1 VYEHMFGWSTP
12 SPLTRRA
19 HRSIGR
25 SLSLAR
31 SFLLLEDDYDV
42 DWEVDQDE
50 SGRDRSKIDGISD
63 RPARGRADVA
73 TEPHP
78 HRAPLRRGFVPRRPD
93 QPVPASHFCVSPV
106 SPVTAVHQIKGV
118 RVGIKNL
125 DRV

>member
-1 VYEHMFGWSTP
+1 MSIVYEHMFGWSTP

-19 HRSIGR
+19 RRSIGR

-50 SGRDRSKIDGISD
+50 SGRGDT
-63 RPARGRADVA
+63 RGRADAA

-78 HRAPLRRGFVPRRPD
+78 HRAPLRGGFVPRRPGR
-93 QPVPASHFCVSPV
+93 PVPASHFCVSPV
-106 SPVTAVHQIKGV
+106 NPVTVVHQVKGV
-118 RVGIKNL
+118 RVSIKNL